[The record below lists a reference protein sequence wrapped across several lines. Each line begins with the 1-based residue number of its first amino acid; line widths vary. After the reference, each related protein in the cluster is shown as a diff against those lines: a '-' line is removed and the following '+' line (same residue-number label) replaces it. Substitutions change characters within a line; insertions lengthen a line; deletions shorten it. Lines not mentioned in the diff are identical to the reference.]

1 MCKKIGV
8 AAVVGVALLALLSF
22 TFGARRVKSY
32 MSTAWTKVVDGA
44 EKEVPLEF
52 EIERLKHETSQLAPD
67 MRKHLSVIA
76 EEMVAVENL
85 KKDISQERLAQA
97 DRKRTILAMKDDL
110 KSGTERIVYDG
121 RSYSNRRVADK
132 LTQDLSAFDR
142 CEKEIVNKEKLLD
155 AREKSLDAA
164 REQLAV
170 MKSKKQELEI
180 KLAELEAKVKTLRLA
195 QSQSK
200 VQLDD
205 SRLAHINASIQEIE
219 NRLKVDENR
228 LSLENEYMTDPI
240 PVEKKE
246 KSSEQLIKEVEHRF
260 GSADKADGRVAGRK

>member
-1 MCKKIGV
+1 MCKKL
-8 AAVVGVALLALLSF
+8 AVSAIVGVALLALLSF
-22 TFGARRVKSY
+22 TFGARRVTSY
-32 MSTAWTKVVDGA
+32 VTTAWSKAVNGA
-44 EKEVPLEF
+44 ENEVPLEF
-52 EIERLKHETSQLAPD
+52 EIERLKHETAQLAPD

-97 DRKRTILAMKDDL
+97 DRKRNILAMKDDL
-110 KSGTERIVYDG
+110 KSGTERILYDG
-121 RSYSNRRVADK
+121 RPYSARRVQDK
-132 LTQDLSAFDR
+132 LAQDLSAFDR
-142 CEKEIVNKEKLLD
+142 CDKEIQNKEKLLD

-180 KLAELEAKVKTLRLA
+180 KLAELDAKVKTLRLA

-200 VQLDD
+200 VQFDD
-205 SRLAHINASIQEIE
+205 SRLAHINSSIQEIE
-219 NRLKVDENR
+219 NRLKVDETR
-228 LSLENEYMTDPI
+228 LNLENQYLTDPI

-246 KSSEQLIKEVEHRF
+246 QSSAQLIKEVEARF
-260 GSADKADGRVAGRK
+260 GNSNKTDGRVANK